1 MGTSSSSLHEL
12 RDNKYLQRFSGKESI
27 SPNDPFW
34 NQLLS
39 FTFVPPHSCADCHL
53 LEDSISPM
61 LDGLLNNNP
70 MTGNVIA
77 LTQNFLMHASE
88 LKAAVQCE
96 NSVFIWQAYNSLFIL
111 RCILKYF
118 IETLGEEGMLKQLED
133 AQLGK
138 TKPTIPLEPEKLL
151 ETIIN
156 ALFEIIIDIPLDN
169 KTYAITLEAVHTLLI
184 LLSVQMFSSRP
195 AHLSVVYSIIMKNK
209 CSVQAPLLV
218 KTLLQHYSN
227 QDKCPHCVSSV
238 DGSSLITG
246 LASSLWNVLSLNY
259 SREKSPKEASYV
271 TVLAN
276 QSLLLLLVLVNHCTN
291 ESEVRNPYRLALFS
305 FKNANSPSDGTID
318 DKVSFKF
325 DYEVLLKTLC
335 DTLKDDQ
342 TALLAYILLHQNS
355 NFKNYVIFSWEIHK
369 LVIPLLKLLYNA
381 PEKNSHLIYMALII
395 LLILSEEEYF
405 GREVHSIKL
414 KNITWYSERMLTEI
428 SLGGLIVLIL
438 IRTIQYNMTRMHDK
452 YLHTNCL
459 AALANMSAYI
469 QNLHSYVCQKFISL
483 MENMGKRYIR
493 ITCHSKSTVS
503 QVNEDDF
510 LPSDLMQD
518 LSVLEEVLR
527 MLLEIL
533 NSTLTLQLQN
543 NIDLLYTILY
553 KKDIFCMFRSNSS
566 FQDVMQNIDC
576 VLMFFAERLESI
588 EPNLS
593 VLEVSEFIKA
603 ASLQWSSD
611 KMKKLPELKFKYIE
625 EGQPEEFF
633 IPYLWSVVFH
643 SSDIYWNS
651 KNILIF
657 NPYKPA

>member
-61 LDGLLNNNP
+61 LDALLNNNP
-70 MTGNVIA
+70 LTGNVIA
-77 LTQNFLMHASE
+77 LIKNFLLHASE

-111 RCILKYF
+111 RCVLKYF

-133 AQLGK
+133 SQQR
-138 TKPTIPLEPEKLL
+138 TKSSISSEPEKLL
-151 ETIIN
+151 ESIIN
-156 ALFEIIIDIPLDN
+156 TLFEIIIGISLDN
-169 KTYAITLEAVHTLLI
+169 KTYAITLEAVHTLVV

-195 AHLSVVYSIIMKNK
+195 AHMSVVYSIVMKNS
-209 CSVQAPLLV
+209 CSAHSHLLM
-218 KTLLQHYSN
+218 KTLLQHYSS
-227 QDKCPHCVSSV
+227 QDKCPHCVNAV
-238 DGSSLITG
+238 DGNSLITG
-246 LASSLWNVLSLNY
+246 LASSLWNVLSFNY
-259 SREKSPKEASYV
+259 SKERSPKDASYM

-276 QSLLLLLVLVNHCTN
+276 QSLLLLLVLVNHCSN
-291 ESEVRNPYRLALFS
+291 DSEITNPYRSALFS
-305 FKNANSPSDGTID
+305 FKNTSDLSEIPSDNVTI
-318 DKVSFKF
+318 FKL
-325 DYEVLLKTLC
+325 DYEVLFKTLC
-335 DTLKDDQ
+335 ETLKDDQ
-342 TALLAYILLHQNS
+342 TALLVYILLHQNS
-355 NFKNYVIFSWEIHK
+355 NFRHYVIFTSEIYK

-395 LLILSEEEYF
+395 LLILSEEEHF
-405 GREVHSIKL
+405 GKKIHTIKL
-414 KNITWYSERMLTEI
+414 KNITWYTERMLSEI

-459 AALANMSAYI
+459 AALANMSAYV
-469 QNLHSYVCQKFISL
+469 QNLHPYVCQKFVSL
-483 MENMGKRYIR
+483 MENMGKRYLR
-493 ITCHSKSTVS
+493 ITCQSKSAIC
-503 QVNEDDF
+503 QLNEDDY

-518 LSVLEEVLR
+518 MSVLEEVLR

-533 NSTLTLQLQN
+533 NSCLTLQLQN

-553 KKDIFCMFRSNSS
+553 KKEIFCMFRSNTS
-566 FQDVMQNIDC
+566 FQDVMQNIDT
-576 VLMFFAERLESI
+576 VLMFFSEHLESI
-588 EPNLS
+588 EQNLS
-593 VLEVSEFIKA
+593 VLEVSEFIK
-603 ASLQWSSD
+603 SVSMQWSND
-611 KMKKLPELKFKYIE
+611 KMKKLPELKFKYVE
-625 EGQPEEFF
+625 EGQPEDFF
-633 IPYLWSVVFH
+633 IPYLWSIVFH

-657 NPYKPA
+657 NPYKPT

>member
-70 MTGNVIA
+70 LTGNVIA
-77 LTQNFLMHASE
+77 LIKNFLMHASE

-133 AQLGK
+133 SQHNK
-138 TKPTIPLEPEKLL
+138 TKSTASPEPEKLL
-151 ETIIN
+151 QSIIN
-156 ALFEIIIDIPLDN
+156 ALFEIIIDTPVDN

-195 AHLSVVYSIIMKNK
+195 AHLSVIYSIVMKNE
-209 CSVQAPLLV
+209 CSAQSCLLV

-227 QDKCPHCVSSV
+227 QDKCPHCVSTV
-238 DGSSLITG
+238 DGNSLITG

-259 SREKSPKEASYV
+259 SREKSSKEASYV

-291 ESEVRNPYRLALFS
+291 ESEISNPYRVALFT
-305 FKNANSPSDGTID
+305 FKNANSPDGNTAL
-318 DKVSFKF
+318 FQF

-342 TALLAYILLHQNS
+342 TALLVYILLHQNLT
-355 NFKNYVIFSWEIHK
+355 FRHYIIFSSEIYK

-405 GREVHSIKL
+405 GKKVHSIKL
-414 KNITWYSERMLTEI
+414 KNITWYTERMLTEI

-459 AALANMSAYI
+459 AALANMSAYV
-469 QNLHSYVCQKFISL
+469 QNLHPYVCQKFVSL
-483 MENMGKRYIR
+483 MENMGKRYLR
-493 ITCHSKSTVS
+493 ITCHSKSAVC

-533 NSTLTLQLQN
+533 NSCLTLQLQN

-553 KKDIFCMFRSNSS
+553 KKDIFCMFRSNPS
-566 FQDVMQNIDC
+566 FQDVMQNIDI
-576 VLMFFAERLESI
+576 VLMFFSEHLETI
-588 EPNLS
+588 EQNLS
-593 VLEVSEFIKA
+593 VLEVSEFIKS
-603 ASLQWSSD
+603 ASLLWSSD

-633 IPYLWSVVFH
+633 IPYLWSIVFH